1 MADDAEI
8 NVQEGTLNFLAQG
21 GVYRFGVIQMRKDGR
36 LPRYPV
42 HHEYPKL
49 LRLSEGVQEFDRE
62 TETCRNTIV
71 KWVEKREVFRD
82 IIVDTEEE
90 EERVLAGGKTSVQ
103 IEADRQGLL
112 QRCRSLGIPADA
124 AWTAVRLR
132 RELGDKL
139 DAPDEAKPADKMA
152 ALESELAMLRRMSEM
167 QAEIERLRA
176 SLQAP
181 PQASDEDTAQLRS
194 ELAVLGVKVDGRWS
208 AARLRDELDRATS
221 PDRRVA

>member
-1 MADDAEI
+1 MANEAEI

-21 GVYRFGVIQMRKDGR
+21 GVFRFGVTQMRKDGR
-36 LPRYPV
+36 LPRFPV

-49 LRLSEGVQEFDRE
+49 LRLSDGVQEFDRE
-62 TETCRNTIV
+62 TETCRNTTV

-82 IIVDTEEE
+82 ILVDSEEE
-90 EERVLAGGKTSVQ
+90 EERVLGGGKTSVQ

-139 DAPDEAKPADKMA
+139 DAPDDVKPADKMA

-167 QAEIERLRA
+167 QTEIDRLRV
-176 SLQAP
+176 SLQP
-181 PQASDEDTAQLRS
+181 VQASDEDIAQLRN
-194 ELAVLGVKVDGRWS
+194 ELATLGVKVDGRWS
-208 AARLRDELDRATS
+208 ATRLRDELDRATS
-221 PDRRVA
+221 SHGRSA